1 MDTKNENKQF
11 RNTPE
16 YAEYQ
21 RDNFWA
27 SNEGKVP
34 PFNTG
39 IPPMPKST
47 TSLDM
52 LTTPASQTQASSSN
66 ARRRS

>member
-1 MDTKNENKQF
+1 MDTKNENKDF

-21 RDNFWA
+21 REGFWA
-27 SNEGKVP
+27 SNDGKVM

-39 IPPMPKST
+39 I
-47 TSLDM
+47 
-52 LTTPASQTQASSSN
+52 ASFAFL
-66 ARRRS
+66 ADIYEH

>member
-1 MDTKNENKQF
+1 MEKNNPNKEL
-11 RNTPE
+11 RSTPE

-21 RDNFWA
+21 ADNFWA

-39 IPPMPKST
+39 MQINRFLLKHVKSANQNQ
-47 TSLDM
+47 SC
-52 LTTPASQTQASSSN
+52 
-66 ARRRS
+66 

>member
-1 MDTKNENKQF
+1 MDTKNPNKEH

-27 SNEGKVP
+27 SNEGNVP

-39 IPPMPKST
+39 QPHLELANQRFS
-47 TSLDM
+47 
-52 LTTPASQTQASSSN
+52 
-66 ARRRS
+66 

>member
-1 MDTKNENKQF
+1 MDTKNENKSF

-21 RDNFWA
+21 REGFWA
-27 SNEGKVP
+27 SNDGKVM

-39 IPPMPKST
+39 ISF
-47 TSLDM
+47 
-52 LTTPASQTQASSSN
+52 PACHTDKHEH
-66 ARRRS
+66 